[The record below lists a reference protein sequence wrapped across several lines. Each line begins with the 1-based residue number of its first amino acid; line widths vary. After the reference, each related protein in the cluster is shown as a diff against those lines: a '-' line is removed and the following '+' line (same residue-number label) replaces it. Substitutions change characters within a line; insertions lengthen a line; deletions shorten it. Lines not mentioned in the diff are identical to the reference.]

1 MRLLL
6 ILGLLITGT
15 TVQAQLQ
22 MAKVVGKNA
31 DKYKLGFG
39 AFAYYDFPLN
49 EVGNQSARLEL
60 MDLAFFPVKN
70 KDVDASAAYVSIKLG
85 YKHIFSE
92 TKTGFYL
99 EPQAGYCRVV
109 VAAPNESEASHG
121 DGIAAAL
128 EGGYSLEVGQAGNVL
143 NFGLKYETD
152 RAGKEHTLSSVGLRL
167 SYSFNLFRRR
177 E

>member
-6 ILGLLITGT
+6 IIGLLISGT
-15 TVQAQLQ
+15 TLQAQLQ

-31 DKYKLGFG
+31 DKYKLGYG

-49 EVGNQSARLEL
+49 EEGNQSARLEL
-60 MDLAFFPVKN
+60 LDLAYFPAKD
-70 KDVDASAAYVSIKLG
+70 KDVDATKAYVSIKLG

-92 TKTGFYL
+92 TRTGFYL

-109 VAAPNESEASHG
+109 VIEPDAPEASYG
-121 DGIAAAL
+121 DGFAAAL
-128 EGGYSLEVGQAGNVL
+128 EGGYSLEVGQAGHLL

-152 RAGKEHTLSSVGLRL
+152 RAGAAHTLSSVALRL